1 LRISFNISIFESKLC
16 GFSSRKGYGNFTH
29 SLSLFLRWSIARKS
43 LLLSSI
49 FKHLQMTKI
58 TDELQAI
65 ATPERAKASAWFFK
79 TGKGQYGEGDV
90 FIGISNPDLR
100 AVCKNHKH
108 LTFIELQELLNS
120 PIHEYRFAALVILVE
135 QMKKA
140 KAIGEGKT
148 RQNIYGFYLDNA
160 YNINNWD
167 LVDCSARDIVGLYLF
182 DKDRSILYDMART
195 DHLWTQ
201 RIAIIATSHFIN
213 NKQFYDTLKIS
224 EILLSH
230 KHDLIHKAVGW
241 MLREAWKKGGE
252 QTVEDFLEQNIGR
265 IPRTALRYAIEKMT
279 DERKKYFMS
288 LR

>member
-1 LRISFNISIFESKLC
+1 MS
-16 GFSSRKGYGNFTH
+16 
-29 SLSLFLRWSIARKS
+29 
-43 LLLSSI
+43 
-49 FKHLQMTKI
+49 KI

-79 TGKGQYGEGDV
+79 TGKGQYGEGDI
-90 FIGISNPDLR
+90 FIGITNPDLR
-100 AVCKNHKH
+100 AVCKNYKS
-108 LTFIELQELLNS
+108 LILSELQELLNS

-140 KAIGEGKT
+140 KAIGEGET
-148 RQNIYGFYLDNA
+148 RQNIYDFYLDNA

-167 LVDCSARDIVGLYLF
+167 LVDCSARDIVGAYLF

-241 MLREAWKKGGE
+241 MLREAWKRGGSE
-252 QTVEDFLEQNIGR
+252 QVESFLEQNIGR

-288 LR
+288 LQ

>member
-1 LRISFNISIFESKLC
+1 MS
-16 GFSSRKGYGNFTH
+16 
-29 SLSLFLRWSIARKS
+29 
-43 LLLSSI
+43 
-49 FKHLQMTKI
+49 KI

-65 ATPERAKASAWFFK
+65 ATPERAKVSAWFFK

-90 FIGISNPDLR
+90 FIGITNPDLR
-100 AVCKNHKH
+100 AICKNYKH
-108 LTFIELQELLNS
+108 LTFSELQELLDS

-140 KAIGEGKT
+140 KAEI
-148 RQNIYGFYLDNA
+148 RQEIYSFYLGNA

-167 LVDCSARDIVGLYLF
+167 LVDCSARDIVGAYLF

-201 RIAIIATSHFIN
+201 RIAIIATLHFIN

-241 MLREAWKKGGE
+241 MLREAWKKGTPPENGNE
-252 QTVEDFLEQNIGR
+252 QVESFLEQNIGR
-265 IPRTALRYAIEKMT
+265 MPRTSLRYSIEKMT
-279 DERKKYFMS
+279 DERKKYFMN

>member
-1 LRISFNISIFESKLC
+1 MS
-16 GFSSRKGYGNFTH
+16 
-29 SLSLFLRWSIARKS
+29 
-43 LLLSSI
+43 
-49 FKHLQMTKI
+49 KI

-65 ATPERAKASAWFFK
+65 ATPERAVASTWFFK
-79 TGKGQYGEGDV
+79 TGKGQYGEGDI

-100 AVCKNHKH
+100 AICKKYYQ
-108 LTFIELQELLNS
+108 LTINDLQELLNS

-140 KAIGEGKT
+140 KGET
-148 RQNIYGFYLDNA
+148 RQEIYDFYLDNT

-167 LVDCSARDIVGLYLF
+167 LVDCSTRDIVGAYLF

-195 DHLWTQ
+195 NHLWTQ
-201 RIAIIATSHFIN
+201 RIAIISTWYFIN
-213 NKQFYDTLKIS
+213 KKQFYDTLKIS

-241 MLREAWKKGGE
+241 MLREAWKKGAE
-252 QTVEDFLEQNIGR
+252 KQVEDFLEQNIGK

-279 DERKKYFMS
+279 DERKKYFMK
-288 LR
+288 LQ